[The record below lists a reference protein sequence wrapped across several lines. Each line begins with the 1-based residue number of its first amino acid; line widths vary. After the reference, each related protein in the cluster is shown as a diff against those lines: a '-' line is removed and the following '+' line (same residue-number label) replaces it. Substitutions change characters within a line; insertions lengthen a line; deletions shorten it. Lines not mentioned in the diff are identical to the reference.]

1 MNLPVSIAVQL
12 LVKRWAS
19 YNQES
24 IIIVKEFTTR
34 QGSTKAGM
42 PRTVWSFSTAPPP
55 PLLVQQSTVTIYLL
69 FSGSSLVGVETSLTV
84 TSNSESL

>member
-55 PLLVQQSTVTIYLL
+55 LLVQQSTVTIYLL